1 MVHSVQDTGET
12 WRNNTAITRI
22 ATPPREKPLAGE
34 RSPNK
39 GYAFVVQGGRPSGR
53 VTIDAEK
60 DHFVEIRFSNLYG
73 LSDVRWVNEKLV
85 FMRPWWGRIAA
96 TDLIFDV
103 EREQV
108 IYAEP
113 VTDGTLA
120 HRQYLESCPIRGCEC
135 IGQRSKMSGQ
145 PTLERKPDTRR

>member
-1 MVHSVQDTGET
+1 MVHSVRDSGDA
-12 WRNNTAITRI
+12 WRKNTEITRI
-22 ATPPREKPLAGE
+22 TAPARDKPLAGE
-34 RSPNK
+34 RSPNN
-39 GYAFVVQGGRPSGR
+39 GYAFVGQGGRPDGR

-60 DHFVEIRFSNLYG
+60 DHLVEIRFSNLFG
-73 LSDVRWVNEKLV
+73 LSEVRWVNEKLL

-96 TDLIFDV
+96 TDLLFDV

-108 IYAEP
+108 IYAEA

-135 IGQRSKMSGQ
+135 IK
-145 PTLERKPDTRR
+145 RK